1 VPASGGKFRVAI
13 DLDASGL
20 NRGVSQATRSL
31 RKFDRDGTRSLRGVD
46 RATHTLGNSFRSA
59 ARYAAG
65 AAAAYLSISQARTAV
80 EQTIELYKA
89 TSNLTLNLGMATEEA
104 SAFAAVAKS
113 RGIQVTQLGMAF
125 KTLSTQ
131 VEQAKDGS
139 EASTGVFQ
147 SLGISM
153 QDLKTKGVGGLLVD
167 ISKGLEGMGAGTER
181 VNAASKLLGRG
192 WQALL
197 PMLRE
202 GPKALKDNLQ
212 YAKDVGATFDDLGY
226 KKAGDLRN
234 ALLRVKL
241 AQIGLQ
247 KNFTLALAPAITFAA
262 TKMADFAKIV
272 NNPNLSA
279 TEKISAIGK
288 EITKTFR
295 DIDWTQ
301 VSNWIAKGIETVI
314 PVISEI
320 SARIT
325 PPLVEGF
332 MVATPKII
340 AGIAVGLWNSKGP
353 LLKILANM
361 GSTGATS
368 LVDAV
373 KEKLRGKI
381 RGAFAPMGWGFKTV
395 GDGAKAAAKLTSSA
409 FRAALNAVKSVASS
423 IWNAMSNAFSKVKAG
438 ANAVKS
444 VFVSAFNTV
453 KNVIQDAADAIGNLK
468 GSIASLPGKVLNVLG
483 FQRGGFIPG
492 SGSGDHIPALLEPGE
507 FVMNRR
513 AVGAIGLDRL
523 IQMNSAVPRFAK
535 GGPVKL
541 EAKLAGAELT
551 AKTSDD
557 LLALQELEKW
567 WANRAQKLTR
577 PSKWVGKGKNKH
589 KVMDWEA
596 LTQARQTLKG
606 YRDDIANLNGDSM
619 QLEETNRLLS
629 EQLQLSRNAN
639 NVATSQYGI
648 LVQALSAA
656 ISGQIGGRVGLGV
669 QTPSTA
675 GRLASY

>member
-1 VPASGGKFRVAI
+1 MPASGGKFRVAI

-31 RKFDRDGTRSLRGVD
+31 RKFDRDGTRSLSHLD
-46 RATHTLGNSFRSA
+46 RQTHTLGNSFRSA

-65 AAAAYLSISQARTAV
+65 AAAAYLSISQAQVAV

-89 TSNLTLNLGMATEEA
+89 TSNLSLNLGMATEEA

-113 RGIQVTQLGMAF
+113 RGIEVTQLGMAF

-139 EASTGVFQ
+139 EASTDVFQ

-153 QDLKTKGVGGLLVD
+153 KDLKTQGVGGLLIE
-167 ISKGLEGMGAGTER
+167 ISKGLQGMGAGTER
-181 VNAASKLLGRG
+181 VNAGSKLLGRG
-192 WQALL
+192 WQSIL
-197 PMLRE
+197 PLLRE
-202 GPKALKDNLQ
+202 GPKALKDNLK
-212 YAKDVGATFDDLGY
+212 YAKEVGATFDDLGF
-226 KKAGDLRN
+226 KKAGDLRS
-234 ALLRVKL
+234 ALLKVKL

-272 NNPNLSA
+272 NDPKLSS
-279 TEKISAIGK
+279 TEKIEAIGK
-288 EITKTFR
+288 EISNTFKS
-295 DIDWTQ
+295 IDWNA
-301 VSNWIAKGIETVI
+301 VGNVISKGIESII
-314 PVISEI
+314 PAITAI
-320 SARIT
+320 TTQIT

-332 MVATPKII
+332 MAASPKIL
-340 AGIAVGLWNSKGP
+340 AAIAVGLWNSKGE
-353 LLKILANM
+353 LFRVLVDM
-361 GSTGATS
+361 GSVGAS
-368 LVDAV
+368 QL
-373 KEKLRGKI
+373 GKGMSRWFQAKI
-381 RGAFAPMGWGFKTV
+381 KGIFGPV
-395 GDGAKAAAKLTSSA
+395 GDGFGQISGGAKAAAKVVSSV
-409 FRAALNAVKSVASS
+409 FRGALGVVKSVGSG
-423 IWNAMSNAFSKVKAG
+423 IWNALSNAFGKVKAG

-444 VFVSAFNTV
+444 VFVSAFNSV
-453 KNVIQDAADAIGNLK
+453 KSVVQDVANAIGDLK
-468 GSIASLPGKVLNVLG
+468 GTIASMPGKIRDVLG

-507 FVMNRR
+507 FVMNRN
-513 AVGAIGLDRL
+513 AVSAIGLDRL
-523 IQMNSAVPRFAK
+523 MMMNSSVPRFAK
-535 GGPVKL
+535 GGVAKL

-551 AKTSDD
+551 PQTSDD
-557 LLALQELEKW
+557 LVALQALERYW
-567 WANRAQKLTR
+567 TRRERKLR
-577 PSKWVGKGKNKH
+577 KPSKWVGKGENKH

-606 YRDDIANLNGDSM
+606 YRDDIASLNGDSM
-619 QLEETNRLLS
+619 QLDETNRLLS
-629 EQLQLSRNAN
+629 EQLQLSRNAT
-639 NVATSQYGI
+639 NVATSQYGV

>member
-31 RKFDRDGTRSLRGVD
+31 RKFDRDGTRSVRNVD

-65 AAAAYLSISQARTAV
+65 AAAAYLSISQAQAAV

-113 RGIQVTQLGMAF
+113 RGIEVTQLGMAF

-139 EASTGVFQ
+139 ESSTGVFQ
-147 SLGISM
+147 SLGISL

-167 ISKGLEGMGAGTER
+167 ISKGLQGMGAGTER
-181 VNAASKLLGRG
+181 VNAASKLMGRG
-192 WQALL
+192 WQSML
-197 PMLRE
+197 PLLRE
-202 GPKALKDNLQ
+202 GPKALKDNLK
-212 YAKDVGATFDDLGY
+212 YAKEVGATFDDLGF
-226 KKAGDLRN
+226 KKAGDLRS
-234 ALLRVKL
+234 ALLKVKL

-272 NNPNLSA
+272 NDPKLS
-279 TEKISAIGK
+279 TNEKITAIGQ
-288 EITKTFR
+288 EITKTFKS
-295 DIDWTQ
+295 IDWKQ
-301 VSNWIAKGIETVI
+301 VGNWISKGIQALV
-314 PVISEI
+314 PVFTQITTQ
-320 SARIT
+320 IT

-340 AGIAVGLWNSKGP
+340 AAIAVGLWNSKGELFST
-353 LLKILANM
+353 LLNM
-361 GSTGATS
+361 GSTGAS
-368 LVDAV
+368 MFGKAMGRWF
-373 KEKLRGKI
+373 ESKI
-381 RGAFAPMGWGFKTV
+381 RGVFGPV
-395 GDGAKAAAKLTSSA
+395 GDGFKLISNGAKGAAKLTASV
-409 FRAALNAVKSVASS
+409 FRAALGAVKSVASS
-423 IWNAMSNAFSKVKAG
+423 IWNAMSNAFGKVKAG

-453 KNVIQDAADAIGNLK
+453 KGVVQDVADAIGNLK
-468 GSIASLPGKVLNVLG
+468 GTIASMPGKIRDVLG

-492 SGSGDHIPALLEPGE
+492 VGEGDTIPALLEPGE

-513 AVGAIGLDRL
+513 AVSAIGLDRL
-523 IQMNSAVPRFAK
+523 MAMNSAVPRFAK
-535 GGPVKL
+535 GGVARL
-541 EAKLAGAELT
+541 EANLAGAELT
-551 AKTSDD
+551 PTTSDD
-557 LLALQELEKW
+557 LTALKALERYW
-567 WANRAQKLTR
+567 TQRERRLQR
-577 PSKWVGKGKNKH
+577 PSKWIGKGENKR
-589 KVMDWEA
+589 KVMDWQA

-606 YRDDIANLNGDSM
+606 YRDDIANLGGDSV

-629 EQLQLSRNAN
+629 EQLQISRNAT
-639 NVATSQYGI
+639 NVATSQYGV